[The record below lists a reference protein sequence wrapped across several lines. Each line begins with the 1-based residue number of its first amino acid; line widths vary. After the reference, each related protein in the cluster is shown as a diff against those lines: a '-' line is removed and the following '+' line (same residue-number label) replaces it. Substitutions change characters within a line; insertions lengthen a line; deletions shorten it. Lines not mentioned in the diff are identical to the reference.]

1 MKQIKVYN
9 TAVSSSDYF
18 TASFSDTV
26 TIEPGSR
33 VMFDK
38 ISFTISTG
46 DTDLITFPDQTIQI
60 NNVANEPLGANRTV
74 VIPGGTYNT
83 LTDLMNAMNRAFA
96 ASLDSDPLYDT
107 NYEIESDV
115 GLAYYN
121 EATGTSAPYNYVFAY
136 DQAQL
141 EIETAGAALT
151 NMINVAQNDGLN
163 SLQVQTIG
171 TNFSYISQQ
180 PLLRGGLSVS
190 TSLLAFDANACPGY
204 FDIGLYSSPDIGAT
218 LLHGIHWD
226 GDAKTLS
233 YVNNGVVTTLVTN
246 TPDIFNNTDP
256 NPLVSG
262 NPGLRIY
269 WYMSQGQL
277 RFCFNDMSD
286 ADPVNWTRIVES
298 PLGTYA
304 GYDVNVPHFFQ
315 INGNQTGGVLFYSS
329 PQLVYDKHTAVN
341 NTGYYTDIST
351 IGTIKYLPKVPMT
364 VPLHAAWF
372 PVPDDNIITRSIRLD
387 FTAAGN
393 LITGLGLII
402 PVVQSVAS
410 FDGVISASSPI
421 GFVSFT
427 ELELDILEF
436 PLESYISVK
445 DGNNS
450 VPSLTNRSG
459 RVNAVTFF
467 TPSLLNPT
475 GSVSQYIF
483 SNLNMP
489 FISIKNTFQQVVES
503 MTFRLF
509 NPASPTTKIQFH
521 NLSFNFYIQSEKD
534 GVAIAFA

>member
-9 TAVSSSDYF
+9 TAVSSNDYF

-46 DTDLITFPDQTIQI
+46 DKSQITFPDQTILI
-60 NNVANEPLGANRTV
+60 NNVANEPLGANRAV

-107 NYEIESDV
+107 NYQIESDV

-121 EATGTSAPYNYVFAY
+121 EATGSSAPYTYVFAY
-136 DQAQL
+136 DQSQL
-141 EIETAGAALT
+141 EIDTTGDLT
-151 NMINVAQNDGLN
+151 NMIPVTQNDGLN
-163 SLQVQTIG
+163 SFAVQTIG
-171 TNFSYISQQ
+171 TNFSYISPS
-180 PLLRGGLSVS
+180 PLVRGGLSAS
-190 TSLLAFDANACPGY
+190 TSLLAFDTNACPGY

-218 LLHGIHWD
+218 LLHGIRWD
-226 GDAKTLS
+226 GVAKTLS
-233 YVNNGVVTTLVTN
+233 YVNNGSVTSLVTN
-246 TPDIFNNTDP
+246 TPNIFNNTTPD
-256 NPLVSG
+256 PLVPG

-277 RFCFNDMSD
+277 RFCLNDMSD

-304 GYDVNVPHFFQ
+304 GYDVNLPHFFQ
-315 INGNQTGGVLFYSS
+315 INGNLTGGVIFYSA
-329 PQLVYDKHTAVN
+329 PQLVFDKHTPVN

-351 IGTIKYLPKVPMT
+351 IGTVKYLPKVPRT

-402 PVVQSVAS
+402 PVLQSVAS
-410 FDGVISASSPI
+410 FDGVISASKPI

-427 ELELDILEF
+427 ELELDILDF
-436 PLESYISVK
+436 PLESYLSVK
-445 DGNNS
+445 DSNYSNR
-450 VPSLTNRSG
+450 TITDRSG

-489 FISIKNTFQQVVES
+489 FINIKNEFQQVVES

-509 NPASPTTKIQFH
+509 NPASPTTTIQFH

-534 GVAIAFA
+534 GIAIAFA